1 MRLKILF
8 LEIGFCHIR
17 NCIFCM
23 NKFRYIFLV
32 VCLRVVGGAWAEE
45 KRPAALGGVP
55 EYLGYTQVYDFIEEL
70 ADMKII
76 SVNSVVKPYDR
87 NQIAAWLMEAS
98 KVDTLLSVRQRK
110 ELIFY
115 LNDFALECEGMY
127 DGAVQWSNVGA
138 VVNKK
143 LWKEFFELR
152 IENGE
157 LRITDI
163 SHGIFSP
170 KAQRPLVHG
179 EHGILSPTDD
189 TDLKDFLPSGFN
201 DSLSC
206 FARSRSTDSTDSL
219 FPKFSLSLFQPAF
232 HYADEWFECKFNPII
247 GMDLTMNGHG
257 MVMHR
262 WWGAEIRADIVDHVA
277 VWGSIRDH
285 SYSGDHLN
293 DEYYASV
300 GQGISNGA
308 RLSQPGYLNNLPG
321 AYYHYMRYG
330 GDYAEVRGGIK
341 AYAWWGSIGLV
352 KDNIQ
357 WGDSYHSSN
366 IISNRA
372 PSFPMIELKLKPA
385 NWFRLDYIH
394 GFLASGVVDSTYYRV
409 EENPIDGSSHR
420 MYRTAA
426 KYLAANML
434 TFVPVKGLDLSIGS
448 AVVYGARNMSAAFSI
463 PITFFNSMD
472 FQMNSGAMLDNE
484 NSQIFFNIS
493 SRNLKYTHFY
503 GSVYIDEINW
513 SRLKPSNPEHN
524 FFSWKVGARVSNWPL
539 RDLSLTA
546 EFTRT
551 NCGNYQHPYQVL
563 TWASNGYNLG
573 HYLGDNAQEVYVAL
587 AYKPIRSLSFTL
599 SYVNATKYNE
609 YLYTRTPGSTFIK
622 QKQFAEKVWRN
633 DEVKLHAVYEVV
645 NNAYAFVDLG
655 WNNARGFEVA
665 SELTMDEV
673 RLTAEGYLRRY
684 TPAFYWGENVTVKI
698 GFSFYY

>member
-1 MRLKILF
+1 
-8 LEIGFCHIR
+8 
-17 NCIFCM
+17 M
-23 NKFRYIFLV
+23 NKFRYIVAF
-32 VCLRVVGGAWAEE
+32 VCLLVVGGAWAEE
-45 KRPAALGGVP
+45 KRPAALGGAP

-115 LNDFALECEGMY
+115 SNDFALECEGMY
-127 DGAVQWSNVGA
+127 DGLVQWTNSGSWLNRE
-138 VVNKK
+138 
-143 LWKEFFELR
+143 LWKEFYTIHNSQFTIHNL
-152 IENGE
+152 I
-157 LRITDI
+157 
-163 SHGIFSP
+163 
-170 KAQRPLVHG
+170 
-179 EHGILSPTDD
+179 D
-189 TDLKDFLPSGFN
+189 TQQSMDE
-201 DSLSC
+201 
-206 FARSRSTDSTDSL
+206 SR
-219 FPKFSLSLFQPAF
+219 FSLSAFSPAF
-232 HYADEWFECKFNPII
+232 HYADRWFECKFNPIL

-257 MVMHR
+257 MEMHR

-285 SYSGDHLN
+285 SYSGEHLN
-293 DEYYASV
+293 DEYFASV

-645 NNAYAFVDLG
+645 NNAYAFLDFG
-655 WNNARGFEVA
+655 WNNSRGFEVA
-665 SELTMDEV
+665 SEPTMDEV
-673 RLTAEGYLRRY
+673 RLTAEGYLKRY
-684 TPAFYWGENVTVKI
+684 TPAFYWGENVTVKM

>member
-23 NKFRYIFLV
+23 NKFRYIVAF
-32 VCLRVVGGAWAEE
+32 VCLLVVGGVWAEE

-115 LNDFALECEGMY
+115 LNDFALECEGVY
-127 DGAVQWSNVGA
+127 DGAVQWTNSGSWLNRE
-138 VVNKK
+138 
-143 LWKEFFELR
+143 LWKEFYTIHNSQFT
-152 IENGE
+152 IHNM
-157 LRITDI
+157 I
-163 SHGIFSP
+163 
-170 KAQRPLVHG
+170 
-179 EHGILSPTDD
+179 D
-189 TDLKDFLPSGFN
+189 TQQSMDE
-201 DSLSC
+201 
-206 FARSRSTDSTDSL
+206 SR
-219 FPKFSLSLFQPAF
+219 FSLSAFSPAF
-232 HYADEWFECKFNPII
+232 HYADRWFECKFNPII

-300 GQGISNGA
+300 GQGIGNGA

-655 WNNARGFEVA
+655 WNNARGFDVA
-665 SELTMDEV
+665 SEPTMDEV
-673 RLTAEGYLRRY
+673 RLTAEGYLKRY
-684 TPAFYWGENVTVKI
+684 TPAFYWGENVTVKM